1 MNSFTTLFTRFAS
14 WTGMFLIIATIFA
27 AGCSSMDKPASASFA
42 SVIISNQSL
51 EKIHYA
57 ADTVFANNGYQSIR
71 LPGGGQVFEKEA
83 TKGEQIAYAGFVGA
97 HEGERTIVRVRMG
110 IQPQGAHAY
119 LLDCKASVVTSP
131 GDFVN
136 EQTFPL
142 FGFQSKPYQQL
153 LDEIKGTLQRPALTP

>member
-1 MNSFTTLFTRFAS
+1 
-14 WTGMFLIIATIFA
+14 MFLIIATIFA
-27 AGCSSMDKPASASFA
+27 ACCSSMDKPASASFA

-71 LPGGGQVFEKEA
+71 LPNRGQVFEKEA

>member
-14 WTGMFLIIATIFA
+14 WTGMFLIIAAIFA

-71 LPGGGQVFEKEA
+71 LPNGGQVFEKEA